1 MDGFET
7 TAAIRQ
13 TERRSGKRMPIVA
26 MTAHALKGDE
36 ERCLAGGMDG
46 YVSELI
52 RTNELFARIEKVIA
66 ETKNQ
71 GAMPKGIRKTE
82 KIIVDDLGD

>member
-1 MDGFET
+1 
-7 TAAIRQ
+7 
-13 TERRSGKRMPIVA
+13 MP
-26 MTAHALKGDE
+26 
-36 ERCLAGGMDG
+36 GGMHG
-46 YVSELI
+46 YVSEPI

-71 GAMPKGIRKTE
+71 GAMPKSIRKTE